1 MTYLLGE
8 LEELGHKET
17 EDKRKAEGGKGCLN
31 NFIKDIDCSAKK
43 VRFYSLSNGESL
55 RHLEQ
60 ESSFSNI
67 HFGMKSIQ
75 HWTNVTQVKLVRV
88 HADRVR
94 IQGWKFQKA
103 DNSLI
108 QRKIF

>member
-1 MTYLLGE
+1 MGE
-8 LEELGHKET
+8 VGKLFLKRGKAEQKQSDISTWGLEELGHKET
-17 EDKRKAEGGKGCLN
+17 KDKGKAEGGKGCLN

-67 HFGMKSIQ
+67 HFGMESIQ
-75 HWTNVTQVKLVRV
+75 H
-88 HADRVR
+88 
-94 IQGWKFQKA
+94 
-103 DNSLI
+103 
-108 QRKIF
+108 